1 MRAYSKTS
9 RVSWVVAAIL
19 GLGATVLVGCAAK
32 KEAMAPGPPPDDSVP
47 IRTDVK
53 DFILGPG
60 DEIDV
65 MVWRFPDLTRTTRV
79 STSGEIQMPLAG
91 DVKVAGLSAFEL
103 RDAIAERLSGY
114 ITDPQVTV
122 SVRSLRSQKVF
133 ILGEVHRPGVFPM
146 EPDLTALDAIGKAG
160 DFNLDAKQT
169 EVLLIRRGEG
179 SKNIIYPLNLEK
191 ALNEGDLRQNP
202 RLAAGDVVYV
212 PPTSMVEMSRFA
224 LRLTA
229 ILSPLI
235 AAEAAFIGFEDI
247 AIKWPFTLNALEGKR
262 ELQQTTTTII
272 LPPITTPS
280 P

>member
-1 MRAYSKTS
+1 MVA
-9 RVSWVVAAIL
+9 VLMLGAAI
-19 GLGATVLVGCAAK
+19 LVGCAAH
-32 KEAMAPGPPPDDSVP
+32 KENIAPGPPPEDSTP
-47 IRTDVK
+47 IRTEVK

-65 MVWRFPDLTRTTRV
+65 TVWRFPDLTRAARV

-91 DVKVAGLSAFEL
+91 DVKVSGLSAFEL
-103 RDAIAERLSGY
+103 RDVIAERLSGY

-122 SVRSLRSQKVF
+122 SVRALRSKKVF
-133 ILGEVHRPGVFPM
+133 VLGEVRQPGVFPM
-146 EPDLTALDAIGKAG
+146 EPDITALDAIGKAG
-160 DFNLDAKQT
+160 DFNLDAKQS
-169 EVLLIRRGEG
+169 EVLLIRRGQG
-179 SKNIIYPLNLEK
+179 SKATIYPLNLEM

-212 PPTSMVEMSRFA
+212 PPTTMVDMARFA

-247 AIKWPFTLNALEGKR
+247 AIKWPFTLDALQGER
-262 ELQQTTTTII
+262 HLQQTTTTII
-272 LPPITTPS
+272 LPSVTPPS